1 MSATR
6 RSMFH
11 ATLSG
16 TLPERWEDAVQTLK
30 TAGLKS
36 SRIRAA
42 IIEAFFAVGAHVTAE
57 ELAARVRERTGPVSV
72 STVYRT
78 FKVLVEHGL
87 ASARQF
93 RKGQARFEPALQR
106 RHHDHLVC
114 TRCAKVVEFVES
126 RIEELQT
133 ASTRSHGFE
142 LYSHTLEIY
151 GLCPRCRR
159 VRDIEAP
166 RTKRQVD
173 GEISRRT

>member
-6 RSMFH
+6 RKHVSREAFGR
-11 ATLSG
+11 S
-16 TLPERWEDAVQTLK
+16 PERWEDALQALK

-42 IIEAFFAVGAHVTAE
+42 IIEAFFAVGEHVTPE

-87 ASARQF
+87 ASAHQF
-93 RKGQARFEPALQR
+93 GKGQARFEPALQR

-114 TRCAKVVEFVES
+114 TRCRNVVEFVES

-133 ASTRSHGFE
+133 AAARSHGFE
-142 LYSHTLEIY
+142 IHSHKLEIY
-151 GLCPRCRR
+151 GVCPRCRG
-159 VRDIEAP
+159 VSDIEAP
-166 RTKRQVD
+166 RAKREVD
-173 GEISRRT
+173 AEISRRT

>member
-6 RSMFH
+6 RKHVSCESFGH
-11 ATLSG
+11 S
-16 TLPERWEDAVQTLK
+16 PERWEDAVQALK

-42 IIEAFFAVGAHVTAE
+42 IIEAFFAVGEHVTPE
-57 ELAARVRERTGPVSV
+57 ELAARVRGRAGHVSV

-93 RKGQARFEPALQR
+93 GKGQARFEPALQR
-106 RHHDHLVC
+106 RRHDHLVC
-114 TRCAKVVEFVES
+114 TRCSKVVDFVES

-133 ASTRSHGFE
+133 AVARTHGFDIH
-142 LYSHTLEIY
+142 SHKLEIY

-159 VRDIEAP
+159 TRDMEAP
-166 RTKRQVD
+166 PD
-173 GEISRRT
+173 GEVEG